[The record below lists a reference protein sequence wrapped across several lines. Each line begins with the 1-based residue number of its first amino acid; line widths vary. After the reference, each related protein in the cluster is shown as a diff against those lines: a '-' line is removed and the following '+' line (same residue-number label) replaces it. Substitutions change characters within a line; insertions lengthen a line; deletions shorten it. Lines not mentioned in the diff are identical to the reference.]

1 MSKKIEATEMEK
13 NEDDGAANS
22 GQESLQAAGEGARS
36 VLQRAFA
43 VLRVLSE
50 SRGDAQRLTDIAA
63 RTALAPATAHRVLQ
77 SLLAEDM
84 VEQVGSGKSYQL
96 SAAFFS
102 MAALAGGQSSTLLQL
117 CRPAMLRLAGMLN
130 DTVFLLVRH
139 NFDAVCVDRIDGVF
153 PVRSHTG
160 DIGGRVPLG
169 LGQASVM
176 LLAGLPEQEREEI
189 IRYNVPRLSHL
200 NHIDEIYLRVE
211 IDRALALGYV
221 VNDQKV
227 GLFPGTMGLSVPIRD
242 RNGHTAAALSI
253 AAPSERLNAERLPLM
268 VAALQREAQAIG
280 QQIVPFD
287 PALRRPHQYLGG
299 GSRP

>member
-1 MSKKIEATEMEK
+1 MAKRGKTE
-13 NEDDGAANS
+13 NQEDARAESS
-22 GQESLQAAGEGARS
+22 GQG

-43 VLRVLSE
+43 VLRVMT
-50 SRGDAQRLTDIAA
+50 DAKGEPLRLTDIAA
-63 RTALAPATAHRVLQ
+63 RTSLAPATAHRVLQ
-77 SLLAEDM
+77 SLAAEDL
-84 VEQVGSGKSYQL
+84 VVQVGSGKSYQL
-96 SAAFFS
+96 SVSFFS
-102 MAALAGGQSSTLLQL
+102 MAAVAGGQSSQLLQY

-169 LGQASVM
+169 LGQAGVM
-176 LLAGLPEQEREEI
+176 LLAGLPQAEREEI
-189 IRYNVPRLSHL
+189 MRYNVPRLSHL
-200 NHIDEIYLRVE
+200 NFIDEISLRVE
-211 IDRALALGYV
+211 VDRALALGYV
-221 VNDQKV
+221 VNSQAV

-242 RNGHTAAALSI
+242 RNAQTVAALSI
-253 AAPSERLNAERLPLM
+253 AAPTERLNAERLPLV
-268 VAALQREAQAIG
+268 VAALQREAAAIG

-287 PALRRPHQYLGG
+287 PALRRPHQYLGT

>member
-1 MSKKIEATEMEK
+1 VAKRGKTE
-13 NEDDGAANS
+13 NQEDARAESS
-22 GQESLQAAGEGARS
+22 GQG

-43 VLRVLSE
+43 VLRVMT
-50 SRGDAQRLTDIAA
+50 DAKGEPLRLTDIAA
-63 RTALAPATAHRVLQ
+63 RTSLAPATAHRVLQ
-77 SLLAEDM
+77 SLAAEDL
-84 VEQVGSGKSYQL
+84 VVQVGSGKSYQL
-96 SAAFFS
+96 SVSFFS
-102 MAALAGGQSSTLLQL
+102 MAAVAGGQSSQLLQY

-169 LGQASVM
+169 LGQAGVM
-176 LLAGLPEQEREEI
+176 LLAGLPQAEREEI
-189 IRYNVPRLSHL
+189 MRYNVPRLSHL
-200 NHIDEIYLRVE
+200 NFIDEISLRVE
-211 IDRALALGYV
+211 VDRALALGYV
-221 VNDQKV
+221 VNSQAV

-242 RNGHTAAALSI
+242 RNAQTVAALSI
-253 AAPSERLNAERLPLM
+253 AAPTERLNAERLPLV
-268 VAALQREAQAIG
+268 VAALQREAAAIG

-287 PALRRPHQYLGG
+287 PALRRPHQYLGT

>member
-1 MSKKIEATEMEK
+1 MRLDGIQRDETVAKVSKVQASDDTRV
-13 NEDDGAANS
+13 DGA
-22 GQESLQAAGEGARS
+22 GQG

-43 VLRVLSE
+43 VLRVMTQA
-50 SRGDAQRLTDIAA
+50 RGEPLRLTDIATRA
-63 RTALAPATAHRVLQ
+63 ALAPATAHRVLQ
-77 SLLAEDM
+77 SLAAEDL
-84 VEQVGSGKSYQL
+84 VVQVGSGKSYQL
-96 SAAFFS
+96 SVAFFS
-102 MAALAGGQSSTLLQL
+102 MAAVAGGQSSQLLQF

-169 LGQASVM
+169 LGQAGIM
-176 LLAGLPEQEREEI
+176 LLASLPQAEREEI
-189 IRYNVPRLSHL
+189 IRYTVPRLSHL
-200 NHIDEIYLRVE
+200 NFIDEISLRVE

-221 VNDQKV
+221 VNNQNV
-227 GLFPGTMGLSVPIRD
+227 GLFPGTMGLSVPIFD
-242 RNGHTAAALSI
+242 RNGQTVAALSV
-253 AAPSERLNAERLPLM
+253 AAPSERLNAERLPLV
-268 VAALQREAQAIG
+268 VAALQREAGAIG

-287 PALRRPHQYLGG
+287 PALRRPHQHLGT

>member
-1 MSKKIEATEMEK
+1 MAKAGKMENQDEARAES
-13 NEDDGAANS
+13 S
-22 GQESLQAAGEGARS
+22 GQG

-43 VLRVLSE
+43 VLRVMTDA
-50 SRGDAQRLTDIAA
+50 RGEPLRLTDIATRA
-63 RTALAPATAHRVLQ
+63 SLAPATTHRVLQ
-77 SLLAEDM
+77 SLAAEDL
-84 VEQVGSGKSYQL
+84 VVQVGSGKSYQL
-96 SAAFFS
+96 SVSFFS
-102 MAALAGGQSSTLLQL
+102 MAAVAGGQSSQLLQY

-169 LGQASVM
+169 LGQAGVM
-176 LLAGLPEQEREEI
+176 LLAGLPQAEREEI
-189 IRYNVPRLSHL
+189 MRYNVPRLSHL
-200 NHIDEIYLRVE
+200 NFIDEISLRVE
-211 IDRALALGYV
+211 VDRALALGYV
-221 VNDQKV
+221 VNNQSV

-242 RNGHTAAALSI
+242 RNAQTVAALSI
-253 AAPSERLNAERLPLM
+253 AAPAERLNAERLPLV
-268 VAALQREAQAIG
+268 VAALQREAAAIG

-287 PALRRPHQYLGG
+287 PALRRPHQYLGT

>member
-1 MSKKIEATEMEK
+1 MPKQSKTESAQDTRAES
-13 NEDDGAANS
+13 S
-22 GQESLQAAGEGARS
+22 GQG

-43 VLRVLSE
+43 VLRVMTDA
-50 SRGDAQRLTDIAA
+50 RGEPLRLTDIATRA
-63 RTALAPATAHRVLQ
+63 SLAPATAHRVLQ
-77 SLLAEDM
+77 SLAAEDL
-84 VEQVGSGKSYQL
+84 VVQVGSGKSYQL
-96 SAAFFS
+96 SVSFFS
-102 MAALAGGQSSTLLQL
+102 MAAVAGGQSSQLLQY

-169 LGQASVM
+169 LGQAGVM
-176 LLAGLPEQEREEI
+176 LLAELPQAEREEI
-189 IRYNVPRLSHL
+189 MRYNVPRLSHL
-200 NHIDEIYLRVE
+200 NFIDEISLRVE
-211 IDRALALGYV
+211 VDRALALGYV
-221 VNDQKV
+221 VNNHAV

-242 RNGHTAAALSI
+242 RNAQTVAALSI
-253 AAPSERLNAERLPLM
+253 AAPTERLNAERLPLV
-268 VAALQREAQAIG
+268 VAALQREAAAIG

-287 PALRRPHQYLGG
+287 PALRRPHQYLGT